1 MSWFTKALSGTIGQ
15 KIIMS
20 LTGLFLVTFLL
31 EHLLGNLLLLRT
43 EGQMYN
49 DYAAFM
55 GANPIIKAAEVV
67 LFAGFIFHIVFAAI
81 ISYKN
86 KKARPQ
92 GYAHNNPSNN
102 SSWFSRNMGLTGS
115 IIFIFLVI
123 HLNTFFVPHK
133 VTGTATLGLWED
145 AQERFAVGWYTA
157 LYVVAMGL
165 LAFHLNHGFQSAFQ
179 TLGLR
184 HAKYTP
190 AIKGFGTFFA
200 IVVPALFALIP
211 IIIFIRQNF

>member
-1 MSWFTKALSGTIGQ
+1 MSWFTKALSGTVGQ

-20 LTGLFLVTFLL
+20 VTGLFLITFLVV
-31 EHLLGNLLLLRT
+31 HMLGNLLLLNT
-43 EGQMYN
+43 EGEAYN

-55 GANPIIKAAEVV
+55 GANPMIKIAEVI
-67 LFAGFIFHIVFAAI
+67 LFAGFIFHIVYAAV

-86 KKARPQ
+86 KKARPE
-92 GYAHNNPSNN
+92 GYSYNRSSQN

-115 IIFIFLVI
+115 IILIFLVI
-123 HLNTFFVPHK
+123 HLKTFFVPHK
-133 VTGTATLGLWED
+133 VIGNATKDLFTEAQDAFSNPLYTG
-145 AQERFAVGWYTA
+145 F
-157 LYVVAMGL
+157 YVLAMAL

-179 TLGLR
+179 TLGIR

-190 AIKGFGTFFA
+190 FIKGFGTFFA